1 MERETLMNIHPKTI
15 QEKLMWERLHN
26 KSLLEENKSLKLENG
41 MLNADIEELKYEMK
55 NEEVGSLVLKVKHQL
70 TEIKGLKD
78 KLSRIKLENKKL
90 LERLIQAQL

>member
-1 MERETLMNIHPKTI
+1 MERETLMNIRPTTI

-26 KSLLEENKSLKLENG
+26 KSLLEENKSLKLEVG

-55 NEEVGSLVLKVKHQL
+55 SNEVGSLILKAKHQ
-70 TEIKGLKD
+70 TEEIKGLKA
-78 KLSRIKLENKKL
+78 KLSKIKLENKKL